1 MEKRRVTVIGAGSW
15 GTALAHHLT
24 LAGCETTVTGLDSAV
39 LEEIATE
46 HRNSQYHPG
55 LLLAEGI
62 QTEKSLEKATSGRGL
77 IVIST
82 PSQAMRIVAK
92 QIKPL
97 LAPDALV
104 VSTSKGLEN
113 QTHKTMSDVLF
124 DELGTR
130 EKIAVLS
137 GPSFSR
143 EVLLGLPTAVIVAA
157 KSLPVAE
164 KVAGFFHFNSF
175 RVYTSQDV
183 IGVELGG
190 AIKNVIAIAAGIV
203 DGAQMGAN
211 ARAALITRGLAEMQR
226 LVEARGGERS
236 TVMGLSGLG
245 DLLLTATGD
254 LSRNRR
260 VGIRLAQG
268 EDLDTILAS
277 VGQVVEGVEAVD
289 KILHLAQEGKVSMPI
304 VEEIARLLAGMTTV
318 NESVR
323 VLLGR
328 APKEE
333 KN

>member
-1 MEKRRVTVIGAGSW
+1 MEKRRVAVIGSGSW

-24 LAGCETTVTGLDSAV
+24 LSGCETTITGLDTAV
-39 LEEIATE
+39 LNEIATE
-46 HRNSQYHPG
+46 HKNSRYHPG

-62 QTEKSLEKATSGRGL
+62 QTEKSLEKAISNRNL

-82 PSQAMRIVAK
+82 PSQAMRAVAK
-92 QIKPL
+92 QIKPF
-97 LAPDALV
+97 LAPNTLV
-104 VSTSKGLEN
+104 MSTAKGLEN
-113 QTHKTMSDVLF
+113 KTYQTMSEVLF
-124 DELGTR
+124 DELGSR
-130 EKIAVLS
+130 ENIAVLS

-157 KSLPVAE
+157 SGLPLAE
-164 KVAGFFHFNSF
+164 KVAKFFHFNSF

-190 AIKNVIAIAAGIV
+190 VIKNVIAIAAGVV
-203 DGAQMGAN
+203 DGAQMGSN

-226 LVEARGGERS
+226 LVEARGGQGS

-268 EDLDTILAS
+268 EDLDAIVSSL
-277 VGQVVEGVEAVD
+277 GQVVEGVESVD
-289 KILHLAQEGKVSMPI
+289 KILHLAQELKVSMPI

-318 NESVR
+318 KDSVR

-328 APKEE
+328 APKVE
-333 KN
+333 NN